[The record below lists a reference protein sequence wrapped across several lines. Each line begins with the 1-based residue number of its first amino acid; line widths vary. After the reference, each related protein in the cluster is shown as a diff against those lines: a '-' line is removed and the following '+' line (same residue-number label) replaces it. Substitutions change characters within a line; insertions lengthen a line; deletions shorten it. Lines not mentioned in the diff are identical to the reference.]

1 MQSEKL
7 IKKLN
12 QIRAELDQLEEVIR
26 KDLAVEETIS
36 QIPPPP
42 VERAQEI
49 IESEKKEKTEE
60 QAPPSPNDPSSAS
73 ETGEE
78 ISEDQRALLAIFII
92 AALFCNFLLSAQAAN
107 TTPTDFI
114 DVIPWVYERYPNVL
128 SGWLIQGSVVWVIPA
143 IACLVSFFRK
153 KNYVHTYLVWQ
164 GWLLAL
170 TIIGLVGQSFK

>member
-60 QAPPSPNDPSSAS
+60 QAPPPLMTLPP
-73 ETGEE
+73 
-78 ISEDQRALLAIFII
+78 LAR
-92 AALFCNFLLSAQAAN
+92 QA
-107 TTPTDFI
+107 
-114 DVIPWVYERYPNVL
+114 
-128 SGWLIQGSVVWVIPA
+128 
-143 IACLVSFFRK
+143 K
-153 KNYVHTYLVWQ
+153 K
-164 GWLLAL
+164 LAKTKEL
-170 TIIGLVGQSFK
+170 Y

>member
-26 KDLAVEETIS
+26 KDLAVEETTS